1 MSDFLALVG
10 ARIKQLRVQ
19 KGLSQAR
26 LAELAELQDSY
37 IGGVERGNRNISLNS
52 LEKIMS
58 ALGADPVEA
67 LKFGRLDEVADLDGE
82 LEKQEILD
90 IHLSLL
96 RDRSLPEI
104 RLVHR
109 VAKDMFD
116 TFDRKAEHES

>member
-90 IHLSLL
+90 IHLYLL

-104 RLVHR
+104 KLVHR
-109 VAKDMFD
+109 MAKDMFD

>member
-82 LEKQEILD
+82 LEKQDILD

-104 RLVHR
+104 RLVQR
-109 VAKDMFD
+109 MAKDMFD
-116 TFDRKAEHES
+116 TFDRKEEHES

>member
-26 LAELAELQDSY
+26 LAELTELQDSY

-82 LEKQEILD
+82 LEKQDILD